1 MQAPKDK
8 AEALARLERSFI
20 PAEQRQL
27 REFLRHEDGYYA
39 DIARTYL
46 KNPFLQ
52 LSADEAEVLRAMKP
66 EALGALVA
74 ARDAATRSRS
84 PRYAV
89 FCMPKSGSS
98 FIQTSLQRALNL
110 PFLSLTSFGL
120 LSLSSHFGM
129 NSREQELDELALI
142 RAVLTAPGGFVAQH
156 HTRYSTYLGLQMKL
170 YGIQPIVTV
179 RNILD
184 CIVSFDEM
192 MLAWRKGKGE
202 QAWTADAQFALPSDY
217 PELEPEARYTIL
229 AHAFGTWLINF
240 YLSWKRAESQG
251 AEPLIIRYEDYVLD
265 KDRLIELLA
274 GHLKMAPEQKE
285 RLAAY
290 VREPDQRSARLNV
303 GRRGRGAEKVGEPIR
318 RFLGDYARLFRA
330 DLTEEEIAYLV
341 A

>member
-1 MQAPKDK
+1 
-8 AEALARLERSFI
+8 
-20 PAEQRQL
+20 
-27 REFLRHEDGYYA
+27 
-39 DIARTYL
+39 
-46 KNPFLQ
+46 
-52 LSADEAEVLRAMKP
+52 
-66 EALGALVA
+66 
-74 ARDAATRSRS
+74 
-84 PRYAV
+84 
-89 FCMPKSGSS
+89 
-98 FIQTSLQRALNL
+98 
-110 PFLSLTSFGL
+110 
-120 LSLSSHFGM
+120 
-129 NSREQELDELALI
+129 
-142 RAVLTAPGGFVAQH
+142 
-156 HTRYSTYLGLQMKL
+156 MKL

-318 RFLGDYARLFRA
+318 LFLGDYARLFRA
-330 DLTEEEIAYLV
+330 DLTEDEITYLTT
-341 A
+341 